1 MWDEVSY
8 EYRGPKIQ
16 AERKP
21 LVIVKKTL
29 DAKGSTGRDLARA
42 EPFHGQSSHAESERG
57 WFFRRYN
64 SEHQLKVDD
73 PSEAESL
80 REALDAGLELNI
92 LLRPEDIVNPFR
104 DGGGFSHLFPI
115 EARNEWPHWNTP
127 LHRALFNHDYESAC
141 LLLERGVDINV
152 RNSLGNTAIHE
163 AIQSFREWD
172 KNIPFLISHGAD
184 LDAASVGRTVLD
196 HTDKRSRQISSQ
208 GGLTPLHMTFMTGS
222 TSNMI
227 TLIKAGASINMPSPD
242 EWSIFD
248 LVLLDQEWPMLTEL
262 FACGARPSMPQTPR
276 DSINDMSE
284 NISQIAKRLLCETST
299 RGVFPPLE
307 CLPIYHYILSMKPC
321 QVALI
326 SAQSDSS
333 LIRDFVHTFIDIL
346 RNLALCPLLPAIYSS
361 CSRCLEFQQPT
372 ELSCREN
379 NDASYSPLKADI
391 QSMRASARTG
401 CAMCG
406 MFVDALDKDFSQ
418 FTSHDPL
425 VLTVHRKTF
434 GRITKLKLK
443 VLSPGKQSLNNE
455 NDIEIHDIQGVY
467 TYNVFIWHLL
477 TSMAWLESLISH
489 LCDLG
494 KNDEHNLG
502 TGSSSA
508 LNTARYWLK
517 TCKSCPEHVS
527 CQEAMSSETPVLPTR
542 VIDVGDEASHPFL
555 FEPQGLRASYC
566 ALSYCWGKTRTIKT
580 TKSTIT
586 KHKNS
591 IRLQKLPATIR
602 DAVLVTRYLG
612 IRYLWVDAFCI
623 IQDDANDWAQ
633 EAARMQFVYANAELT
648 ISSLVSSNSAD
659 GLFRPRRVRWP
670 KPVPVP
676 ALLVEKLARRQD
688 AGQAKSPTMFALVPT
703 WLGVEAP
710 RRGAVHSRG
719 WTLQEQ
725 MLSHRILYFGDGML
739 HWECLSLYAT
749 EATPLKYMGY
759 HAKEMP
765 LETLGPLH
773 TTWQARQQRLAL
785 RGLSLDPSPESEL
798 GMAVGTESAAQPGS
812 ASRRRIFRLWQELLT
827 EYTTYRQL
835 THSSDRLQ
843 AFLGISSFIAPQL
856 GCTFVSGVWDGDWFA
871 ESLCWDVHVP
881 THYYEDSDSEKP
893 RYLPKYMP
901 VPKVR
906 TSTSPSW
913 SWVSVIGAPISY
925 RLIQHPDKDKAS
937 LVQSFSFKNIQT
949 LTSESHTAG
958 SVELRGTVG
967 RVDKTPHG
975 VPMEDRWITD
985 ILFDCVNEITQS
997 SGPRSKKIR
1006 RTIKG
1011 VIKGKICRKEHDK
1024 PSDPVIWYLDIL
1036 GLGQSG
1042 RSTSHRYPDWQFGMA
1057 SAPQSK
1063 IQLLLIKVTTMSNTQ
1078 NVFMRIGIRTV
1089 KANWGRYVRDQ
1100 GRQYKHFAGP
1110 DPDEKEMVLTI
1121 I

>member
-42 EPFHGQSSHAESERG
+42 EPSHGQSSHAESEYG
-57 WFFRRYN
+57 WFFHRYN
-64 SEHQLKVDD
+64 SERQFKVDD

-80 REALDAGLELNI
+80 REALDAGLDPNI
-92 LLRPEDIVNPFR
+92 LLQPEDIINPFR

-115 EARNEWPHWNTP
+115 GVRNAWPHWNTP

-141 LLLERGVDINV
+141 LLLERGADINV

-172 KNIPFLISHGAD
+172 KNIPFLISRGAD
-184 LDAASVGRTVLD
+184 LDAATVGRTVLD
-196 HTDKRSRQISSQ
+196 HTDKRTRQISSQ

-227 TLIKAGASINMPSPD
+227 TLIKAGASINMPSAHG
-242 EWSIFD
+242 WSIFD
-248 LVLLDQEWPMLTEL
+248 LVLLDQQWPMLTAL

-276 DSINDMSE
+276 DSFDDMPE
-284 NISQIAKRLLCETST
+284 NISQLAKRLLCETST

-321 QVALI
+321 QDTLI
-326 SAQSDSS
+326 SAQSNSC
-333 LIRDFVHTFIDIL
+333 LIKNLVHTFIDIL
-346 RNLALCPLLPAIYSS
+346 RNLALRPLLPALNSF

-372 ELSCREN
+372 ELSCRDN
-379 NDASYSPLKADI
+379 NGASYSPLKADI
-391 QSMRASARTG
+391 RSLRASARTG

-418 FTSHDPL
+418 FTAHDPL
-425 VLTVHRKTF
+425 VLTVHRETF

-455 NDIEIHDIQGVY
+455 NDIEIHDIQG
-467 TYNVFIWHLL
+467 
-477 TSMAWLESLISH
+477 
-489 LCDLG
+489 
-494 KNDEHNLG
+494 
-502 TGSSSA
+502 TGSSNA
-508 LNTARYWLK
+508 LNTARYWLQ
-517 TCKSCPEHVS
+517 TCKSCPQHVS

-542 VIDVGDEASHPFL
+542 VIDVGDETSHPFL

-591 IRLQKLPATIR
+591 IRLHKLPATIR
-602 DAVLVTRYLG
+602 DAVLVTRSLG
-612 IRYLWVDAFCI
+612 MRYLWVDALCI

-633 EAARMQFVYANAELT
+633 EAARMQFVYANADLT

-676 ALLVEKLARRQD
+676 ALRVEKLARRQD

-703 WLGVEAP
+703 WLGIEAP
-710 RRGAVHSRG
+710 RRGTVHSRG

-749 EATPLKYMGY
+749 EATPIKYMGC

-765 LETLGPLH
+765 LEVLGPSH

-798 GMAVGTESAAQPGS
+798 GTVVGTESASQPGS

-835 THSSDRLQ
+835 TNSSDRLQ

-893 RYLPKYMP
+893 GYLPKYMP

-906 TSTSPSW
+906 TSASPSW

-937 LVQSFSFKNIQT
+937 LIQSLSFNNIQA
-949 LTSESHTAG
+949 LTPKSHMAR
-958 SVELRGTVG
+958 SIELRGTVG

-975 VPMEDRWITD
+975 LPMEDRWITD

-997 SGPRSKKIR
+997 SGPRSRKILQM
-1006 RTIKG
+1006 IKG
-1011 VIKGKICRKEHDK
+1011 VIKGKTYQKEHDK

-1036 GLGQSG
+1036 GQGQSG

-1063 IQLLLIKVTTMSNTQ
+1063 IQLLLIKVTTMSNGQ
-1078 NVFMRIGIRTV
+1078 NLFKRIGIRTV

-1100 GRQYKHFAGP
+1100 GGEYKHFAGP